1 MSASTSG
8 SAKDRSNL
16 TDLTRARERELVI
29 MLVEDDDGDALLV
42 EELLHDGLPEAQL
55 VRATTIEEALGEL
68 DRSVSCVL
76 LDLGLPDSSGMDGV
90 RMLHERKA
98 SVAIVVLTGA
108 NDQTL
113 GIRAVGQG
121 AQDYLVKGQA
131 DDQVLSR
138 SILYAVER
146 QRSEEVGR
154 RLFEVERQRLE
165 NARMERALLP
175 HPVVSSD
182 DLTLSVAYRP
192 GNEGAELGGDFY
204 DAVELDDGRLRVVI
218 GDVSG
223 HGPDEAA
230 LGAAL
235 RSSWR
240 ALVLAGLATGDVL
253 ATLDRQLRTERPD
266 ACAFVTLCMLD
277 VDAARRRATVTLAGH
292 PAPFLIGDAAERLPE
307 QVRGPL
313 LGIVGQPQW
322 PSLPLELPEH
332 WSVMLYTDGL
342 IEGLDGQAGS
352 GYDGARHRVGEQGV
366 LDILTDGMSRGARG
380 SDLVQATIAEVE
392 ARNGGPLTDDVA
404 VCLVEGR
411 WR

>member
-1 MSASTSG
+1 MMSASPPDP
-8 SAKDRSNL
+8 KDRPIL
-16 TDLTRARERELVI
+16 TDLTRARERELLV

-42 EELLHDGLPEAQL
+42 EELLRDGLPDSHMI
-55 VRATTIEEALGEL
+55 RARTMEEALTQL
-68 DRSVSCVL
+68 DDNVSCVL
-76 LDLGLPDSSGMDGV
+76 LDLGLPDSKGMDGV
-90 RMLHERKA
+90 RQLHERRQ

-131 DDQVLSR
+131 DDQVLAR

-154 RLFEVERQRLE
+154 QLFEIERQRLE

-182 DLTLSVAYRP
+182 DLNLEVAYRP

-204 DAVELDDGRLRVVI
+204 DAVELEDGGLRVVI

-240 ALVLAGLATGDVL
+240 ALVLAGLATNDLL

-266 ACAFVTLCMLD
+266 ACAFITLCMLD
-277 VDAARRRATVTLAGH
+277 VDADRRRAAVTLAGH
-292 PAPFLIGDAAERLPE
+292 PAPFLLGDAVERLPE
-307 QVRGPL
+307 HTRGPL
-313 LGIVGQPQW
+313 LGIVNQPKW
-322 PSLPLELPEH
+322 PSLHFDLPEH
-332 WSVMLYTDGL
+332 WSIMLYTDGL
-342 IEGLDGQAGS
+342 IEGLDAPAEGPRRQ
-352 GYDGARHRVGEQGV
+352 RVGEQGV
-366 LDILTDGMSRGARG
+366 LDILADGLATGTRG
-380 SDLVQATIAEVE
+380 SELIQATIAEVE

-404 VCLVEGR
+404 VCLVEGH